1 MARDGAIEEGEEGDE
16 SDGELQNEF
25 NKKLESEILF
35 WINGVGGIKQV
46 GEADVY
52 VKHEHCEE
60 SLREIFK
67 KLRFD
72 SKKNP
77 HVHHK
82 VGEWK
87 FVQKH
92 LLPLLVFHH
101 KDKKLAF
108 LTMMLLVQLTQM
120 PTQRI
125 SPKYKL
131 DMFRHLHYYKYH
143 ALEPKVIETLVAHLS
158 EILPKEQRTEKHDQM
173 VELEIVLFK

>member
-1 MARDGAIEEGEEGDE
+1 MARDEAYDEGDE
-16 SDGELQNEF
+16 GNESDKELEPEEKQ
-25 NKKLESEILF
+25 KLEAEILF

-52 VKHEHCEE
+52 VKHDHCEE
-60 SLREIFK
+60 SLRELFK
-67 KLRFD
+67 MLRFD

-77 HVHHK
+77 HVTNK
-82 VGEWK
+82 IGEWR

-108 LTMMLLVQLTQM
+108 LTMMLLVQLTSL
-120 PTQRI
+120 PTSRV

-131 DMFRHLHYYKYH
+131 DLFRHLHYYKYH
-143 ALEPKVIETLVAHLS
+143 ALEPKVIEILVGHLS
-158 EILPKEQRTEKHDQM
+158 EILPKE
-173 VELEIVLFK
+173 